1 MTDEMEDRTEM
12 TDEKDYLTTISIWA
26 NSTKKRLDSI
36 KLIDTESYDHILNRL
51 LDRSSKRSR

>member
-26 NSTKKRLDSI
+26 NSTKKRLDSV

-51 LDRSSKRSR
+51 LDRSSKKSR

>member
-51 LDRSSKRSR
+51 LDRSSKKSR